1 MLRFVKFAKKLNV
14 QRAQIVTSVEL
25 AIVAKEAADLIVPIA
40 VLIIVSHIAVAEPS
54 SQMVNS

>member
-1 MLRFVKFAKKLNV
+1 MKFAKKLNV
-14 QRAQIVTSVEL
+14 QRAQIVTNAEL